1 MGHCEDGAL
10 GRGEDDIED
19 GGEDD
24 CGKVGGVEGSDE
36 WESCSGGGHEDG
48 GMIIFKLLGIFIYRL
63 TSLKV

>member
-24 CGKVGGVEGSDE
+24 CGKVGGVDGSE
-36 WESCSGGGHEDG
+36 ECESCSGGGHEDG
-48 GMIIFKLLGIFIYRL
+48 GR
-63 TSLKV
+63 VE